1 MIFHQTRLTKF
12 LKMPSIYAQLN
23 VQHFGFINIGK
34 DRFHRDL
41 QNLKGG
47 GRAQYGRPRHPL
59 LQLNI

>member
-12 LKMPSIYAQLN
+12 LKMPSIYDQLN

-41 QNLKGG
+41 QNPKGG
-47 GRAQYGRPRHPL
+47 GGHNMVAPATPSYS
-59 LQLNI
+59 